1 MIQPSNTFSNSD
13 LQFQIWNSVNELN
26 YNQQLKLLDFINSLF
41 LKPENKNS
49 HLLKY
54 AGIIDKDEL
63 ETMKISIKDCEKV
76 DLNEW

>member
-1 MIQPSNTFSNSD
+1 MIQANNTYSNSD

-41 LKPENKNS
+41 LKSESKKIE
-49 HLLKY
+49 LFKY
-54 AGIIDKDEL
+54 AGIIDKEDL
-63 ETMKISIKDCEKV
+63 EKMKNSIKDCENI

>member
-1 MIQPSNTFSNSD
+1 MIQQNNTYGNSE
-13 LQFQIWNSVNELN
+13 LQFQIWNSVNQLN
-26 YNQQLKLLDFINSLF
+26 YNQQLKLLDFINSLI

-49 HLLKY
+49 GLLKF

>member
-1 MIQPSNTFSNSD
+1 MIQQNNTYSNSD

-41 LKPENKNS
+41 LKTEHKNNDII
-49 HLLKY
+49 KF
-54 AGIIDKDEL
+54 AGIIEKDEL
-63 ETMKISIKDCEKV
+63 ETMKISIKDCEKI

>member
-1 MIQPSNTFSNSD
+1 MIQANNTYSNSD

-41 LKPENKNS
+41 LKAEHKNNDII
-49 HLLKY
+49 KY
-54 AGIIDKDEL
+54 AGIIDKDDL
-63 ETMKISIKDCEKV
+63 VTMTNSIKDCEKI